1 MQYRMEPVCD
11 GRYAE
16 DGNTRLSCYA
26 IVCASSAQTIASVAY
41 AGSIPKADISGV
53 LTLVEEQGRPV
64 TLRMIAAETGVH
76 VSTVSRVLNAKD
88 GDVGRWAAPET
99 VERIREMARKRE
111 YRRNVYASNLR
122 TARSN
127 LVGVI
132 VPRLQDFVL
141 ATVYEGIEEA
151 ASQAGY
157 STFVTNSL
165 DGDDNRRARTAM
177 MLERRVGGLIFGD
190 ARMEDPFLDELEDRE
205 VPLVLVSRRTT
216 GHTSVTCNDFLG
228 GRLVADHLIA
238 TGRRKVGILAGLPFA
253 STAADRVRGVV
264 DGFRAAGLD
273 VPDSLIVYGPFDAA
287 GGRKATEEILASG
300 QRPDAIFAANDFAA
314 IGALGT
320 LRDYGLAV
328 PDDVA
333 VVGFNDTPLA
343 AEMTIPLTTVR
354 SPMHEMGQRAFE
366 LLVRRMQGERPES
379 ELLAPQLIVRDSSR
393 SARPD

>member
-1 MQYRMEPVCD
+1 MVDEH
-11 GRYAE
+11 
-16 DGNTRLSCYA
+16 
-26 IVCASSAQTIASVAY
+26 
-41 AGSIPKADISGV
+41 
-53 LTLVEEQGRPV
+53 GRPI

-88 GDVGRWAAPET
+88 GDVSRWAAAET
-99 VERIREMARKRE
+99 VERIRDLARSRG

-122 TARSN
+122 TAKSN

-141 ATVYEGIEEA
+141 ATIYEGIEEA
-151 ASQAGY
+151 AIQLGY

-165 DGDDNRRARTAM
+165 DIDENRQARTAM

-190 ARMEDPFLDELEDRE
+190 AHLDDPFLAELEERA
-205 VPLVLVSRRTT
+205 VPLVLVSRRTA
-216 GHTSVTCNDFLG
+216 GHISVTCDDYQG

-238 TGRRKVGILAGLPFA
+238 TGRRNVAVLAGLPFA
-253 STAADRVRGVV
+253 STAADRVRGLV
-264 DGFRAAGLD
+264 DGFREAGLD
-273 VPDSLIVYGPFDAA
+273 VPQSRIVYGPFDAA

-300 QRPDAIFAANDFAA
+300 YRPDSIFATNDFAA

-320 LRDYGLAV
+320 LRDNALTV

-354 SPMHEMGQRAFE
+354 SPMHDMGHRSFE
-366 LLVRRMQGERPES
+366 LLVQRMQGERPES
-379 ELLAPQLIVRDSSR
+379 EQLTPQLIVRASSR
-393 SARPD
+393 PSTHR